1 MIRAAVKTFFKSE
14 IAIGIS
20 LLVATAVALLAAN
33 SSEYQTY
40 RDFLAINAPI
50 NLGFVAKNLTLLD
63 WINDGLMAI
72 FFLLV
77 GMELKREI
85 LIGELSSR
93 HKLALPAIAATGGVI
108 VPLLIF
114 SFFNYHSTENMRGFA
129 VPCATDIAFAYG
141 IISLFGRKISNS
153 LRVFLVALAV
163 LDDLAA
169 ILIIAVFYSGTIDA
183 NFLFY
188 VAIII
193 AFLAFLNFKNSNRI
207 SLYLIGGAILW
218 LMVLK
223 SGIHATLAGV
233 LTAMFI
239 PMQIRNQP
247 ILPKIA
253 HKIAPSVN
261 FLILP
266 VFAFANAGVRI
277 ENFSA
282 EIFLQPLVLGIAL
295 GLFFG
300 KQIGV
305 MLFGFAAIFFKIAH
319 LPRGTNWLEFYGA
332 AIFTGIG
339 FTMSIFIGSL
349 AFVDNHLM
357 LDETKIGV
365 LLGSLF
371 SFLYGSLIT
380 FLATKKF

>member
-371 SFLYGSLIT
+371 SILYGSLIT
-380 FLATKKF
+380 FLATKKI

>member
-1 MIRAAVKTFFKSE
+1 M
-14 IAIGIS
+14 
-20 LLVATAVALLAAN
+20 VATAVALLAAN

-371 SFLYGSLIT
+371 SILYGSLIT

>member
-371 SFLYGSLIT
+371 SILYGSLIT